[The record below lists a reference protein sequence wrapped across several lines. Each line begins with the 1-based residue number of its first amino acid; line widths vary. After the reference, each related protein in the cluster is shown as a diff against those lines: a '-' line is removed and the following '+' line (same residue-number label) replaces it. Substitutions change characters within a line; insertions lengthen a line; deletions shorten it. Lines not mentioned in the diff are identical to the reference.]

1 MLLKLRRGLFLSS
14 QFRMKILLVDDDKLF
29 SHLVKVKLTE
39 HRYTVDTA
47 ADGKE
52 GWEFAETGD
61 YDLIVL
67 DVMLPKLDGISF
79 CRKVRQANLQVLVL
93 LLTAR
98 GTSDDKI
105 MGLDAG
111 ADDYVVKPIPLLE
124 LEARIRALLRRQAT
138 TLSSVIEW
146 GNLRLDLGQCEVTYN
161 SVALSLTAKE
171 HALIELLMRNP
182 QKIHSQNSILN
193 QLWSLDDEP
202 PGGDTVRT
210 LIKRLRQKLKAVGA
224 TDLIETIYGLG
235 YRLNPVFQKSV
246 STSLSKEITSK
257 VSSQRQISVN
267 FWEDTKSEIIKQISL
282 LEKLTDE
289 KVTDDTLTVEQATA
303 EVPQE
308 SQNNI
313 LKNAKQEAHKLIGS
327 LGILGIPQAA
337 EIARQI
343 ERLLQPKI
351 SNKLGQEIFL
361 NESLSKSLRE
371 QVETLRLLVED
382 ATPQSLAKQTT
393 SETIAVENKQTQIE
407 AQTRL
412 LIIDEDREFTEN
424 LVTEATTLG
433 MQTAIAASPQQ
444 ALEAIAR
451 VRPDIVLMDIPVINT
466 PTDALMFL
474 DELSKQIPPI
484 PVLVLTSDGK
494 ITKRGTIARRRVR
507 GFLQKP
513 ITSSK
518 VLEAVNQT
526 LKPPKKPEAKV
537 IVLDDDRLI
546 LRLVRTL
553 LEPWGLQ
560 VTTLNNSTEF
570 WDELEKVEPDLLIMD
585 VQMPDVDG
593 IELCQMI
600 RDNSR
605 WAPLPILFLTG
616 DRNTDTIQQIFAAGA
631 DDYISKPVV
640 APELITRIFNRLE
653 RTRLLKE
660 QSEIDLLTGLPN
672 RRSSNQD
679 LDRLLNLASQHQ
691 QALNLAV
698 VTLDHLNQINRKHG
712 HRFGDQM
719 LRRFGNL
726 LRQELRSEDIVARWD
741 GAEFIVGMYGISREN
756 AVEWLKEILDILR
769 KIEFPTSEAQFIYV
783 TFSAGVAQY
792 PKDASD
798 IYTLYQ
804 AAGANLEKARDAG
817 GNSVL

>member
-29 SHLVKVKLTE
+29 SHLVKAKLTE

-146 GNLRLDLGQCEVTYN
+146 GNLRLDLGKCEVTYN
-161 SVALSLTAKE
+161 SAALSLTAKE
-171 HALIELLMRNP
+171 HALIELLMRSP

-202 PGGDTVRT
+202 PSGDTVRT

-224 TDLIETIYGLG
+224 TDLIETVYGLG
-235 YRLNPVFQKSV
+235 YRLNPAFQKS
-246 STSLSKEITSK
+246 TSASSKEIISK
-257 VSSQRQISVN
+257 PSSQRQIPAN
-267 FWEDTKSEIIKQISL
+267 FWEDTKSQIIQQISL
-282 LEKLTDE
+282 LEKATDE
-289 KVTDDTLTVEQATA
+289 TAIDKHLTA
-303 EVPQE
+303 EVTQK
-308 SQNNI
+308 SQDNI
-313 LKNAKQEAHKLIGS
+313 LQNAKQEAHKLIGS
-327 LGILGIPQAA
+327 LGILGIPQGA
-337 EIARQI
+337 EIAREI
-343 ERLLQPKI
+343 EILLQPKI
-351 SNKLGQEIFL
+351 SNQPEQKVFSS
-361 NESLSKSLRE
+361 NSLSKSLCE
-371 QVETLRLLVED
+371 KVQNLRFLVEA
-382 ATPQSLAKQTT
+382 ATPQSLAKQAT
-393 SETIAVENKQTQIE
+393 SEIIAAENKQTQIE

-424 LVTEATTLG
+424 LVTEATAFG
-433 MQTAIAASPQQ
+433 VQTVIAPSPQQ

-451 VRPDIVLMDIPVINT
+451 VRPDILLMDIPVVNT
-466 PTDALMFL
+466 PTDALFFL

-484 PVLVLTSDGK
+484 PVLVLTSDDK

-513 ITSSK
+513 ITPNK

-537 IVLDDDRLI
+537 MVLDDDRLI

-560 VTTLNNSTEF
+560 VTTLNDSTEF
-570 WDELEKVEPDLLIMD
+570 WNELEKLEPDLLIMD

-593 IELCQMI
+593 IELCQMV

-616 DRNTDTIQQIFAAGA
+616 DRNTETIQQVFAAGA

-653 RTRLLKE
+653 RTRLLRE

-672 RRSSNQD
+672 RRRSNQD
-679 LDRLLNLASQHQ
+679 LDRLLNSASQYQ
-691 QALNLAV
+691 QPLNLAV
-698 VTLDHLNQINRKHG
+698 VTLDNLNQINRKHG

-719 LRRFGNL
+719 LRRFSNL

-769 KIEFPTSEAQFIYV
+769 KIQFPTSEAQSIYV
-783 TFSAGVAQY
+783 TFSAGIAQY
-792 PKDASD
+792 PKDAND